1 MIEYPSTFIHFSH
14 NKFSAE
20 CRVGTAR
27 KTASCVWVP
36 VGRGP
41 ASLQSRAVVKVPA
54 RRAAVGT
61 GWVVEVD
68 SSRRYRV
75 GSWTDGDSRRAASLE
90 QNSTLL
96 M

>member
-1 MIEYPSTFIHFSH
+1 M
-14 NKFSAE
+14 
-20 CRVGTAR
+20 GTAR

-41 ASLQSRAVVKVPA
+41 ASLQSGAVVKVPA

-68 SSRRYRV
+68 SRRSRV

-90 QNSTLL
+90 QNSTCPRIRIDESATHLKL
-96 M
+96 IFFR

>member
-1 MIEYPSTFIHFSH
+1 M
-14 NKFSAE
+14 
-20 CRVGTAR
+20 GTAR
-27 KTASCVWVP
+27 KTASCVRVP

-41 ASLQSRAVVKVPA
+41 ASLQGRAVVKVPA

-68 SSRRYRV
+68 SSGRCRV